1 MGTLDASAR
10 HAVLDQLMKRYE
22 EFAEAE
28 QLAANERKWQE
39 ATIAHG
45 YCVILLRA
53 IEAEDNDVPPK
64 FVE

>member
-1 MGTLDASAR
+1 ME
-10 HAVLDQLMKRYE
+10 RYE

-28 QLAANERKWQE
+28 QLAKGQGHFQE

-45 YCVILLRA
+45 YCLILLRA
-53 IEAEDNDVPPK
+53 IEAEDQDPPFVA